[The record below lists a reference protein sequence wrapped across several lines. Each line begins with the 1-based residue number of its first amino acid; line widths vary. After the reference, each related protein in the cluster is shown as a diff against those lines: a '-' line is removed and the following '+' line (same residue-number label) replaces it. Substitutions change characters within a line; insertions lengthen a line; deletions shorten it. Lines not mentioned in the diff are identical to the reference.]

1 MKTLTVNASKDGRL
15 KSIAHTRSVYD
26 IFLCVYEGFRVE
38 EWKRYVNDDRLR
50 VDGALR
56 WLHVYRVVLD
66 ELLNETGH
74 GSPIVLSKFRIVIDK
89 VDVSFWRVT
98 ERSPLCDMP
107 KDGFEGD

>member
-1 MKTLTVNASKDGRL
+1 M
-15 KSIAHTRSVYD
+15 
-26 IFLCVYEGFRVE
+26 
-38 EWKRYVNDDRLR
+38 
-50 VDGALR
+50 
-56 WLHVYRVVLD
+56 LD